1 MKTIIAGSR
10 SITCFEAVRGA
21 IEVSG
26 IPISEV
32 VSGTAC
38 GVDSLGEEW
47 ARLRGVPIKR
57 FPAKWGQHGRSAGY
71 KRNAE
76 MADYADALIACW
88 DGTSKGT
95 KHMIDIAKTK
105 GLKVFVFRKASE

>member
-10 SITCFEAVRGA
+10 SITCFEAVRNA

-32 VSGTAC
+32 VSGMAC

-47 ARLRGVPIKR
+47 ARLRGIPIRR
-57 FPAKWGQHGRSAGY
+57 FPAKWDQLGKSAGY
-71 KRNAE
+71 KRNTE

-95 KHMIDIAKTK
+95 KHMIDLARSK